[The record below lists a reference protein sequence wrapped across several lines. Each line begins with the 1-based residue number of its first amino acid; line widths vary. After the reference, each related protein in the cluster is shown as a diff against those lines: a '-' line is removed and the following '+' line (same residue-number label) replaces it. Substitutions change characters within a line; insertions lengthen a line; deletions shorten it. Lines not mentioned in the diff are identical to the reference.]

1 MSECMP
7 TDSVSLLWSDTTAQ
21 LDWHALETLYRLA
34 PLGNKNAADLQTVF
48 EASRYKWFVR
58 HQGRLI
64 AAGRALADG
73 ADCSYICDVAVL
85 PEWQGSGLGRELV
98 SRLVQD
104 SRGHKKIILYSVP
117 GNPPVAANAV
127 IGQPARDSRRYAG
140 LRDLLSSG
148 RPGVLSTTAA
158 GASAVASPCW
168 PLSVVLS
175 GRAPADTDAPG
186 LHQQLQRGCG
196 GVLMRPDRIE
206 NQAR

>member
-7 TDSVSLLWSDTTAQ
+7 TDSASLLWSDTTAQ

-117 GNPPVAANAV
+117 GKEGFYRKLGFRRLLTAMAIFADADAAL
-127 IGQPARDSRRYAG
+127 ARG
-140 LRDLLSSG
+140 HLE
-148 RPGVLSTTAA
+148 
-158 GASAVASPCW
+158 
-168 PLSVVLS
+168 
-175 GRAPADTDAPG
+175 AD
-186 LHQQLQRGCG
+186 
-196 GVLMRPDRIE
+196 
-206 NQAR
+206 